1 MSQTTSVDS
10 LFSRQE
16 KGKFLNEEELKQIQ
30 QDLSYLIDENKTLS
44 KKIEYYQKTISTGQS
59 IVPNQVHDQTIV
71 HEKKIMEQEKN
82 ALEQYKNALEQEKYA
97 IEQNHLALEK
107 HQRLLE
113 QQLHGVEQEKQVI
126 EKQKQELEQRSGE
139 LEKQRESYSNM
150 HLSTHGEHVM
160 SIDVQL
166 IYFMLFII
174 LLILILK
181 K

>member
-44 KKIEYYQKTISTGQS
+44 KKIEYYQKTIGTGQS
-59 IVPNQVHDQTIV
+59 LVPDQLHDQTIV
-71 HEKKIMEQEKN
+71 HEKKIIEQE
-82 ALEQYKNALEQEKYA
+82 KNALEQEKYA
-97 IEQNHLALEK
+97 IEQHRLALEK
-107 HQRLLE
+107 HRQLLE
-113 QQLHGVEQEKQVI
+113 QQRQGVEQEKQLM
-126 EKQKQELEQRSGE
+126 EKQKHELEQRSGE
-139 LEKQRESYSNM
+139 LEKQRETYSNSPES
-150 HLSTHGEHVM
+150 HYSEHVM